1 MLPGTDWR
9 APPELRSARTLRDT
23 RFRFA
28 RTQPARR
35 IGQEVG
41 GRWFS
46 GNGPPTNGACGQG
59 RKGRARHMRY
69 RSTSGKAPLTSL
81 RGAVLRGLAPDGGL
95 YMPVEIARHSPE
107 ELEEFRR
114 LPFTEV
120 CFRVVRPFATPDVP
134 EEMLWQIVAESI
146 NFPVKLVSLSPGLH
160 ILELFHGPTLAFKDF
175 GARFMARLMGYFVR
189 GESRPLTVLVATSG
203 DTGSAVAHGFLGVRG
218 IRVVILYP
226 SKRISEA
233 QEKQFT
239 TLGENITA
247 LEVAGSFDDCQ
258 RLVKQAF
265 TDAELNKRTF
275 LTSANSINIG
285 RLLPQMFYHV
295 AAYRQMPVASV
306 PLVVSVPSGN
316 LGNLTAG
323 IFAKRI
329 GLPVVM
335 FVAAT
340 NANDVVPEYLS
351 SGEFHPRPATQT
363 LSNAMDVGNPNN
375 FPRLLDLCR
384 GRLEL
389 VRREIWGHAA
399 TDDETLQ
406 EMKSIHDRFGYIA
419 DPHTAVG
426 VLGWEAYKRANC
438 EPAQGLVL
446 ATAHPAKFADVVMR
460 AIGTAPPL
468 PDRLV
473 ACLKREKLSLPM
485 TNAYDDFKQFLDANK
500 G

>member
-1 MLPGTDWR
+1 L
-9 APPELRSARTLRDT
+9 
-23 RFRFA
+23 
-28 RTQPARR
+28 
-35 IGQEVG
+35 
-41 GRWFS
+41 
-46 GNGPPTNGACGQG
+46 
-59 RKGRARHMRY
+59 RY
-69 RSTSGKAPLTSL
+69 RSTSQKAPLTSL

-120 CFRVVRPFATPDVP
+120 CFRIAKPFATPDVP
-134 EEMLWQIVAESI
+134 EEVLWQVVSEAI
-146 NFPVKLVSLSPGLH
+146 NFPVNLISLSPGLH

-189 GESRPLTVLVATSG
+189 GETRPLTVLVATSG
-203 DTGSAVAHGFLGVRG
+203 DTGSAVAHGFLGVPG

-247 LEVAGSFDDCQ
+247 LEVAGTFDDCQ

-265 TDAELNKRTF
+265 CDAELNKRAF

-295 AAYRQMPVASV
+295 AAYRQLPVASV
-306 PLVVSVPSGN
+306 PLIVSVPSGN
-316 LGNLTAG
+316 FGNLTAG

-329 GLPVVM
+329 GLPVAR
-335 FVAAT
+335 FVAST
-340 NANDVVPEYLS
+340 NANDAVPQYLR
-351 SGEFHPRPATQT
+351 SGKFHPRPATPT
-363 LSNAMDVGNPNN
+363 YSNAMDVGNPNN

-384 GRLEL
+384 NRLEY
-389 VRREIWGHAA
+389 VQKEIWGHRA
-399 TDDETLQ
+399 TDEETLR
-406 EMKSIHDRFGYIA
+406 EMKAIHDRFGYIA

-426 VLGWEAYKRANC
+426 ILGWEAYKLEHA

-446 ATAHPAKFADVVMR
+446 ATAHPAKFADVVMK
-460 AIGTAPPL
+460 AIGIAPPL
-468 PDRLV
+468 PDRL
-473 ACLKREKLSLPM
+473 AAYLKRDKLSLPM
-485 TNAYDDFKQFLDANK
+485 SSIYDEFKQFLIAH
-500 G
+500 

>member
-1 MLPGTDWR
+1 L
-9 APPELRSARTLRDT
+9 
-23 RFRFA
+23 
-28 RTQPARR
+28 
-35 IGQEVG
+35 
-41 GRWFS
+41 
-46 GNGPPTNGACGQG
+46 
-59 RKGRARHMRY
+59 RY
-69 RSTSGKAPLTSL
+69 RSTSRKAPLTSL

-95 YMPVEIARHSPE
+95 YLPVEIARHSPE

-134 EEMLWQIVAESI
+134 EEVLWQIVSEAI

-189 GESRPLTVLVATSG
+189 GETRPLTVLVATSG
-203 DTGSAVAHGFLGVRG
+203 DTGSAVAHGFLQVPG

-247 LEVAGSFDDCQ
+247 VEVAGTFDDCQ
-258 RLVKQAF
+258 RLVKEAF
-265 TDAELNKRTF
+265 SDAELNQRTW

-295 AAYRQMPVASV
+295 AAYRQLPVASV
-306 PLVVSVPSGN
+306 PLIVSVPSGN
-316 LGNLTAG
+316 FGNLTAG

-329 GLPVVM
+329 GLPVARY
-335 FVAAT
+335 VAST
-340 NANDVVPEYLS
+340 NANDVVPEYLR
-351 SGEFHPRPATQT
+351 SGEFHPRAAQATY
-363 LSNAMDVGNPNN
+363 SNAMDVGNPNN

-384 GRLEL
+384 NRLEY
-389 VRREIWGHAA
+389 VQKEIWGHGA
-399 TDDETLQ
+399 TDEETLA
-406 EMKSIHDRFGYIA
+406 EMKMLHDKFGYIA

-426 VLGWEAYKRANC
+426 VLGWEAYKSQHP

-446 ATAHPAKFADVVMR
+446 ATAHPAKFADVVLK

-468 PDRLV
+468 PDRL
-473 ACLKREKLSLPM
+473 AAYLKRDKLSLLIS
-485 TNAYDDFKQFLDANK
+485 NSYDEFKQFLLTQ
-500 G
+500 

>member
-1 MLPGTDWR
+1 M
-9 APPELRSARTLRDT
+9 
-23 RFRFA
+23 
-28 RTQPARR
+28 PA
-35 IGQEVG
+35 
-41 GRWFS
+41 
-46 GNGPPTNGACGQG
+46 
-59 RKGRARHMRY
+59 
-69 RSTSGKAPLTSL
+69 
-81 RGAVLRGLAPDGGL
+81 
-95 YMPVEIARHSPE
+95 EIARHSSE

-120 CFRVVRPFATPDVP
+120 CFRVARPFAAPDVP
-134 EEMLWQIVAESI
+134 EEVLWQVVSEAI

-189 GESRPLTVLVATSG
+189 GETRLLTVLVATSG
-203 DTGSAVAHGFLGVRG
+203 DTGSAVAHGFLQVPG

-247 LEVAGSFDDCQ
+247 LEVAGTFDDCQ

-265 TDAELNKRTF
+265 SDAELNKHAW

-295 AAYRQMPVASV
+295 AAYRQLPVASV
-306 PLVVSVPSGN
+306 PLIVSVPSGN
-316 LGNLTAG
+316 FGNLTAG

-329 GLPVVM
+329 GLPVAKY
-335 FVAAT
+335 VAST
-340 NANDVVPEYLS
+340 NANDVVPEYLRT
-351 SGEFHPRPATQT
+351 GEFHPRAARATF
-363 LSNAMDVGNPNN
+363 SNAMDVGNPNN

-384 GRLEL
+384 NRLEYL
-389 VRREIWGHAA
+389 QKEIWGHGA
-399 TDDETLQ
+399 TDEETLAA
-406 EMKSIHDRFGYIA
+406 MRMLHNKFGYIA

-426 VLGWEAYKRANC
+426 LLGWEAYKSQHA

-446 ATAHPAKFADVVMR
+446 ATAHPAKFADVVMK
-460 AIGTAPPL
+460 AIGAAPPL
-468 PDRLV
+468 PDRLG
-473 ACLKREKLSLPM
+473 AYLKRQKLSLPISSS
-485 TNAYDDFKQFLDANK
+485 YHEFKQFLLSQ
-500 G
+500 

>member
-1 MLPGTDWR
+1 
-9 APPELRSARTLRDT
+9 
-23 RFRFA
+23 
-28 RTQPARR
+28 
-35 IGQEVG
+35 
-41 GRWFS
+41 
-46 GNGPPTNGACGQG
+46 
-59 RKGRARHMRY
+59 MRY
-69 RSTSGKAPLTSL
+69 RSTSRKAPLTSL

-120 CFRVVRPFATPDVP
+120 CFRVARPFATPDVP
-134 EEMLWQIVAESI
+134 EEVLWQVVSEAI
-146 NFPVKLVSLSPGLH
+146 NFPVNLVSLSPGLH

-189 GESRPLTVLVATSG
+189 GETRALTVLVATSG
-203 DTGSAVAHGFLGVRG
+203 DTGSAVAHGFLRVPG

-247 LEVAGSFDDCQ
+247 LEVAGTFDDCQ

-265 TDAELNKRTF
+265 SDAELNKHAW

-295 AAYRQMPVASV
+295 AAYRQLPVASV
-306 PLVVSVPSGN
+306 PLIVSVPSGN
-316 LGNLTAG
+316 FGNLTAG

-329 GLPVVM
+329 GLPVAKY
-335 FVAAT
+335 VAST
-340 NANDVVPEYLS
+340 NANDVVPEYLRT
-351 SGEFHPRPATQT
+351 GEFHPRAAQATY
-363 LSNAMDVGNPNN
+363 SNAMDVGNPNN

-384 GRLEL
+384 NRLEY
-389 VRREIWGHAA
+389 VQKEIWGHGA
-399 TDDETLQ
+399 TDAETLAA
-406 EMKSIHDRFGYIA
+406 MKTLHDRFGYIA

-426 VLGWEAYKRANC
+426 VLGWEAYRREHP

-446 ATAHPAKFADVVMR
+446 ATAHPAKFADVVKK

-468 PDRLV
+468 PDRL
-473 ACLKREKLSLPM
+473 AAYLKRDKLSLPISSS
-485 TNAYDDFKQFLDANK
+485 YDEFKHFLLAQ
-500 G
+500 

>member
-1 MLPGTDWR
+1 
-9 APPELRSARTLRDT
+9 
-23 RFRFA
+23 
-28 RTQPARR
+28 
-35 IGQEVG
+35 
-41 GRWFS
+41 
-46 GNGPPTNGACGQG
+46 
-59 RKGRARHMRY
+59 MRY
-69 RSTSGKAPLTSL
+69 RSTSRKAPLTSL

-95 YMPVEIARHSPE
+95 YMPVEIARHLPP

-120 CFRVVRPFATPDVP
+120 CFRVARPFASPDVP
-134 EEMLWQIVAESI
+134 EEVLWQVVSEAI
-146 NFPVKLVSLSPGLH
+146 NFPVNLVSLSPGLH

-189 GESRPLTVLVATSG
+189 GETRPLTVLVATSG
-203 DTGSAVAHGFLGVRG
+203 DTGSAVAHGFLRVPG

-265 TDAELNKRTF
+265 SDAELNKHTW

-295 AAYRQMPVASV
+295 AAYRQLPVASV
-306 PLVVSVPSGN
+306 PLIVSVPSGN
-316 LGNLTAG
+316 FGNLTAG

-329 GLPVVM
+329 GLPVAKY
-335 FVAAT
+335 VAST
-340 NANDVVPEYLS
+340 NANDVVPEYLRT
-351 SGEFHPRPATQT
+351 GEFHPRAAQATY
-363 LSNAMDVGNPNN
+363 SNAMDVGNPNN

-384 GRLEL
+384 NRLEC
-389 VRREIWGHAA
+389 VQKEIWGHRAS
-399 TDDETLQ
+399 DQETLAA
-406 EMKSIHDRFGYIA
+406 MKMLHDRFGYIA

-426 VLGWEAYKRANC
+426 VLGWEAYKREHP

-446 ATAHPAKFADVVMR
+446 ATAHPAKFADVVMK

-468 PDRLV
+468 PDRL
-473 ACLKREKLSLPM
+473 AAYLKCEKLSLPISSS
-485 TNAYDDFKQFLDANK
+485 YDEFKQFLLSQ
-500 G
+500 

>member
-1 MLPGTDWR
+1 
-9 APPELRSARTLRDT
+9 
-23 RFRFA
+23 
-28 RTQPARR
+28 
-35 IGQEVG
+35 
-41 GRWFS
+41 
-46 GNGPPTNGACGQG
+46 
-59 RKGRARHMRY
+59 MRY
-69 RSTSGKAPLTSL
+69 RSTSRKAPLTSL

-107 ELEEFRR
+107 ELDEFRK

-120 CFRVVRPFATPDVP
+120 CFRVVKPFATPDVP
-134 EEMLWQIVAESI
+134 EEVLWQIVSEAI
-146 NFPVKLVSLSPGLH
+146 NFPVRLVSLSPGLH

-189 GESRPLTVLVATSG
+189 GESRLLTVLVATSG
-203 DTGSAVAHGFLGVRG
+203 DTGSAVAHGFLGVPG

-247 LEVAGSFDDCQ
+247 LEVAGTFDDCQ

-265 TDAELNKRTF
+265 ADRELNQTAF

-295 AAYRQMPVASV
+295 AAYRQLPVASV
-306 PLVVSVPSGN
+306 PLIVSVPSGN
-316 LGNLTAG
+316 FGNLTAG

-329 GLPVVM
+329 GLPVAK
-335 FVAAT
+335 FIAST
-340 NANDVVPEYLS
+340 NINDVVPQYLRT
-351 SGEFHPRPATQT
+351 GMFRPRPAEATY
-363 LSNAMDVGNPNN
+363 SNAMDVGNPNN
-375 FPRLLDLCR
+375 FPRLVDLCR
-384 GRLEL
+384 GRLEY
-389 VRREIWGHAA
+389 VQKEIWGQAA
-399 TDDETLQ
+399 NDEETLR
-406 EMKSIHDRFGYIA
+406 EMKKIHERFGYIA

-426 VLGWEAYKRANC
+426 IFCWEAYKLEHP

-446 ATAHPAKFADVVMR
+446 ATAHPAKFADVVR
-460 AIGTAPPL
+460 KAIGGAPAL
-468 PDRLV
+468 PERLA

-485 TNAYDDFKQFLDANK
+485 SSKYEPFKEFLLTH
-500 G
+500 

>member
-1 MLPGTDWR
+1 
-9 APPELRSARTLRDT
+9 
-23 RFRFA
+23 
-28 RTQPARR
+28 
-35 IGQEVG
+35 
-41 GRWFS
+41 
-46 GNGPPTNGACGQG
+46 
-59 RKGRARHMRY
+59 MRY
-69 RSTSGKAPLTSL
+69 RSTSREAPLTSL

-120 CFRVVRPFATPDVP
+120 CFRVAKPFAAPDVP
-134 EEMLWQIVAESI
+134 EEVLWQVVSEAI
-146 NFPVKLVSLSPGLH
+146 NFPINLVSLSPGLH

-189 GESRPLTVLVATSG
+189 GETRPLTVLVATSG
-203 DTGSAVAHGFLGVRG
+203 DTGSAVAHGFLGVPG

-247 LEVAGSFDDCQ
+247 LEVDGTFDDCQ

-265 TDAELNKRTF
+265 SDAELNKRAF

-295 AAYRQMPVASV
+295 AAYRQLPVASV
-306 PLVVSVPSGN
+306 PLIVSVPSGN
-316 LGNLTAG
+316 FGNLTAG

-329 GLPVVM
+329 GLPVAK
-335 FVAAT
+335 FVAST
-340 NANDVVPEYLS
+340 NANDVVPEYLR
-351 SGEFHPRPATQT
+351 SGEFHPRPATPT
-363 LSNAMDVGNPNN
+363 YSNAMDVGNPNN

-384 GRLEL
+384 NRLEY
-389 VRREIWGHAA
+389 VQKEIWGHRA
-399 TDDETLQ
+399 TDDETLR
-406 EMKSIHDRFGYIA
+406 EMKAIHDRFSYIA

-426 VLGWEAYKRANC
+426 ILGWEAYKLEHA

-446 ATAHPAKFADVVMR
+446 ATAHPAKFADVVR
-460 AIGTAPPL
+460 KAIGIAPPL
-468 PDRLV
+468 PDRL
-473 ACLKREKLSLPM
+473 AAYLKRDKLSLPM
-485 TNAYDDFKQFLDANK
+485 SGIYDDFKQFLLAH
-500 G
+500 

>member
-1 MLPGTDWR
+1 L
-9 APPELRSARTLRDT
+9 
-23 RFRFA
+23 
-28 RTQPARR
+28 
-35 IGQEVG
+35 
-41 GRWFS
+41 
-46 GNGPPTNGACGQG
+46 
-59 RKGRARHMRY
+59 RY
-69 RSTSGKAPLTSL
+69 RSTSREAPLTSL

-95 YMPVEIARHSPE
+95 YMPAEIARHSPE

-134 EEMLWQIVAESI
+134 EEVLWQVVSEAI
-146 NFPVKLVSLSPGLH
+146 NFPVNMVSLSPGRH

-189 GESRPLTVLVATSG
+189 GETRPLTVLVATSG
-203 DTGSAVAHGFLGVRG
+203 DTGSAVAHGFLRVPG

-247 LEVAGSFDDCQ
+247 LEVAGTFDDCQ

-265 TDAELNKRTF
+265 SDEELNKRTW

-295 AAYRQMPVASV
+295 AAYRQLPVASV
-306 PLVVSVPSGN
+306 PLIVSVPSGN
-316 LGNLTAG
+316 FGNLTAG

-329 GLPVVM
+329 GLPVARY
-335 FVAAT
+335 VAST
-340 NANDVVPEYLS
+340 NANDVVPEYLRT
-351 SGEFHPRPATQT
+351 GEFHPRAAQATY
-363 LSNAMDVGNPNN
+363 SNAMDVGSPNN

-384 GRLEL
+384 NRLEY
-389 VRREIWGHAA
+389 VQKEIWGHGA
-399 TDDETLQ
+399 TDEETLAA
-406 EMKSIHDRFGYIA
+406 MKMLHEKFGYIA

-426 VLGWEAYKRANC
+426 VLGWEAYKREHP

-446 ATAHPAKFADVVMR
+446 ATAHPAKFADIVMK

-468 PDRLV
+468 PDRL
-473 ACLKREKLSLPM
+473 AAYLKREKLSLPISS
-485 TNAYDDFKQFLDANK
+485 TYDEFKQFLLSQ
-500 G
+500 

>member
-1 MLPGTDWR
+1 
-9 APPELRSARTLRDT
+9 
-23 RFRFA
+23 
-28 RTQPARR
+28 
-35 IGQEVG
+35 
-41 GRWFS
+41 
-46 GNGPPTNGACGQG
+46 
-59 RKGRARHMRY
+59 MRY
-69 RSTSGKAPLTSL
+69 RSTSRQAPLTSL

-95 YMPVEIARHSPE
+95 YMPAEIARHSPE
-107 ELEEFRR
+107 ELEEFRK

-120 CFRVVRPFATPDVP
+120 CFRVVKPFATPDVP
-134 EEMLWQIVAESI
+134 EEVLWQIVSEAI

-203 DTGSAVAHGFLGVRG
+203 DTGSAVAHGFLGVPG

-239 TLGENITA
+239 TLGQNITA
-247 LEVAGSFDDCQ
+247 LEVAGTFDDCQ

-265 TDAELNKRTF
+265 SDVELNKTAF

-295 AAYRQMPVASV
+295 AAYRQLPVASV
-306 PLVVSVPSGN
+306 PLIVSVPSGN
-316 LGNLTAG
+316 FGNLTAG

-329 GLPVVM
+329 GLPVAK
-335 FVAAT
+335 FIAST
-340 NANDVVPEYLS
+340 NINDAVPQYLR
-351 SGEFHPRPATQT
+351 SGQFCPRPATAT
-363 LSNAMDVGNPNN
+363 YSNAMDVGNPNN

-384 GRLEL
+384 GRLEY
-389 VRREIWGHAA
+389 VQKEIWGHAA
-399 TDDETLQ
+399 TNEETLC
-406 EMKSIHDRFGYIA
+406 EMKKVHERFGYLP

-426 VLGWEAYKRANC
+426 VFCWEAYKLEHA

-446 ATAHPAKFADVVMR
+446 ATAHPAKFADVVKK
-460 AIGTAPPL
+460 AIGGAPPL
-468 PDRLV
+468 PDRL
-473 ACLKREKLSLPM
+473 AGYLNRQKLSLLM
-485 TNAYDDFKQFLDANK
+485 SSKYDDFKQFLITH
-500 G
+500 

>member
-1 MLPGTDWR
+1 
-9 APPELRSARTLRDT
+9 
-23 RFRFA
+23 
-28 RTQPARR
+28 
-35 IGQEVG
+35 
-41 GRWFS
+41 
-46 GNGPPTNGACGQG
+46 
-59 RKGRARHMRY
+59 MRY
-69 RSTSGKAPLTSL
+69 RSTSGRAPLTSL

-95 YMPVEIARHSPE
+95 YMPAEIARHSPE
-107 ELEEFRR
+107 ELEEFRA

-134 EEMLWQIVAESI
+134 EEVLWQIVSEAI

-189 GESRPLTVLVATSG
+189 GETRPLTVLVATSG
-203 DTGSAVAHGFLGVRG
+203 DTGSAVAHGFLGVPG

-247 LEVAGSFDDCQ
+247 LEVAGAFDDCQ

-265 TDAELNKRTF
+265 LDGELNKRTW
-275 LTSANSINIG
+275 LTSANSINVA

-295 AAYRQMPVASV
+295 AAYRQLPVASV
-306 PLVVSVPSGN
+306 PLIVSVPSGN
-316 LGNLTAG
+316 FGNLTAG

-329 GLPVVM
+329 GLPVAK

-340 NANDVVPEYLS
+340 NANDVVPEYLRH
-351 SGEFHPRPATQT
+351 GEFQPRPARVTY
-363 LSNAMDVGNPNN
+363 SNAMDVGNPNN

-384 GRLEL
+384 NRLEN
-389 VRREIWGHAA
+389 VRKEIWGHGA
-399 TDDETLQ
+399 TDAETLA
-406 EMKSIHDRFGYIA
+406 EMKALHNRHGYTS

-426 VLGWEAYKRANC
+426 MLGWEAYKREHP

-446 ATAHPAKFADVVMR
+446 ATAHPAKFAEIVMK
-460 AIGTAPPL
+460 AIGAAPTL
-468 PDRLV
+468 PDRL
-473 ACLKREKLSLPM
+473 AGYLCREKLSLPISSK
-485 TNAYDDFKQFLDANK
+485 YDDFKQFLAGN
-500 G
+500 

>member
-1 MLPGTDWR
+1 
-9 APPELRSARTLRDT
+9 
-23 RFRFA
+23 
-28 RTQPARR
+28 
-35 IGQEVG
+35 
-41 GRWFS
+41 
-46 GNGPPTNGACGQG
+46 
-59 RKGRARHMRY
+59 MRY
-69 RSTSGKAPLTSL
+69 RSTSRKAPLTSL

-95 YMPVEIARHSPE
+95 YMPVEIARHSPK
-107 ELEEFRR
+107 ELEEFRG

-134 EEMLWQIVAESI
+134 EEVLWQIVSEAI

-189 GESRPLTVLVATSG
+189 GETRPLTVLVATSG
-203 DTGSAVAHGFLGVRG
+203 DTGSAVAHGFLNVPG
-218 IRVVILYP
+218 IRVLILYP
-226 SKRISEA
+226 SKRVSEA

-247 LEVAGSFDDCQ
+247 LEVAGTFDDCQ

-265 TDAELNKRTF
+265 SDAELNRCAF

-295 AAYRQMPVASV
+295 AAYRQLPVASV
-306 PLVVSVPSGN
+306 PLIVSVPSGN
-316 LGNLTAG
+316 FGNLTAG

-329 GLPVVM
+329 GLPVAKY
-335 FVAAT
+335 VAST
-340 NANDVVPEYLS
+340 NANDVVPEYLLT
-351 SGEFHPRPATQT
+351 GEFHPRAAKTT
-363 LSNAMDVGNPNN
+363 YANAMDVGNPNN

-384 GRLEL
+384 NRLEY
-389 VRREIWGHAA
+389 VQKEIWGHGV
-399 TDDETLQ
+399 TDEETLR
-406 EMKSIHDRFGYIA
+406 EMKAIHDRFGYIA

-426 VLGWEAYKRANC
+426 VLGWEAFKLEHA

-446 ATAHPAKFADVVMR
+446 ATAHPAKFADVVMK

-468 PDRLV
+468 PDRL
-473 ACLKREKLSLPM
+473 ATYLKREKLSL
-485 TNAYDDFKQFLDANK
+485 AISSSYAEFKQFLLAN
-500 G
+500 